1 MRLEGHKGDPDSKPQ
16 CPPNRGPASEGVPH
30 GRAVGQLAGD
40 GEGGA
45 MKLIKRLAVAVGS
58 LAALALAGG
67 AHLRF

>member
-1 MRLEGHKGDPDSKPQ
+1 LRVIRGTPIVSPDVPQ
-16 CPPNRGPASEGVPH
+16 IGVRQAREYH
-30 GRAVGQLAGD
+30 MVGEVGQLARD